1 MQIEICYH
9 MAAAALMRYSR
20 DEHATEMYVGQEG
33 EVVVVAWERRVIR
46 IVRNVE

>member
-1 MQIEICYH
+1 
-9 MAAAALMRYSR
+9 MASAALMRYSR
-20 DEHATEMYVGQEG
+20 EHATEMYVGQEG